1 MPITIKA
8 VTIAD
13 LSKIAPIFDKYRVF
27 YKQESDLNLATNFI
41 KARLENNQSVIFAAL
56 DSTNEFVGFTQLYP
70 SFSSVSAKPLWIL
83 NDLYVDK
90 SVRRQG
96 IGQKLMQAA
105 KEHAIKTN
113 ANGLM
118 LETAIDNKNA
128 QALYLKEGYELEDD
142 VYFYG
147 LSL

>member
-1 MPITIKA
+1 MSITIKT

-41 KARLENNQSVIFAAL
+41 KARLENNQSVIFAAVN
-56 DSTNEFVGFTQLYP
+56 SRNEFVGFTQLYP

-113 ANGLM
+113 AKGLM